1 MIAAVGFKNPLH
13 DDFTPLVLEIDID
26 IGRLASLFRD
36 EPLEQKIIAPGID
49 RSDAKHI
56 ADGGVSGRAAALAEN
71 VLAAGET
78 DNGIHGQ
85 KVRPAF
91 ELFDPL
97 QRVPDGGHQIVR
109 YTLGVTVCRRLPD
122 DV

>member
-1 MIAAVGFKNPLH
+1 MIAAIGFKNPLH

-26 IGRLASLFRD
+26 VGRLASLFRD

-56 ADGGVSGRAAALAEN
+56 ADGGVSGRAATLAEN
-71 VLAAGET
+71 ILAAGKA

-85 KVRPAF
+85 KVGGVF
-91 ELFDPL
+91 ESLDQL
-97 QRVPDGGHQIVR
+97 QFV
-109 YTLGVTVCRRLPD
+109 
-122 DV
+122 